1 MKISSKGRYGLAVL
15 ASMAKVEGID
25 KIVTVISLS
34 ERLNISKIY
43 LEQVFTLLKRG
54 GLVISVKG
62 AGGGYYL
69 ARPPKDITVF
79 DILSAIECSLFEKVE
94 ATIAKSDESLERA
107 INENVFEVLDNTLKE
122 VLSNISLEDIV
133 NKSGESYMY
142 YL

>member
-69 ARPPKDITVF
+69 ARPPKDIAVF

-94 ATIAKSDESLERA
+94 ATIAKSDESLEKA